1 MNLLK
6 KNKYSIRKY
15 KVGIFST
22 LIGTVLL
29 LSNPNGAQALTT
41 DQNVQG
47 ESNQAL
53 PGNSHNTN
61 ADTSRDITNSSQN
74 TPNQHTT
81 ANASTNQAFTNHHNV
96 GESNQVVPMPVQP
109 STSSASNNNHS
120 DAKST
125 ATESVANTNNNLASN
140 NNTLNVPN
148 NTDNND
154 SARHLTLKEI
164 QEDVRHSSDKPE
176 LVAIAEEASSR
187 PKKRSR
193 RAAPADPNATP
204 ADATATPADPAAG
217 NGAAPVAITAP
228 YTPTTDPNANNIGQ
242 NAPNEVLTFDDNSIR
257 PSTNRSVPTVTVV
270 DNLPGYTL
278 INGGKVGVFSHA
290 MVRTSMFDSGDAKN
304 YQAQGNVIALGR
316 IKGNDVNDH
325 GDFNGIEKTLTVN
338 PNSELIFEF
347 NTMTTK
353 NYQGMTNLVIKNA
366 DNDAVIGEKVVAYG
380 PIWRLF
386 KVPENVSH
394 LKIQFVPKNDA
405 ITDPRGIYQLRDGYK
420 YYDFVDS
427 IGLHSGSHVYVER
440 RTMEPT
446 ATNNKEFTVT
456 TSLKN
461 NGNFGASFNTDDFV
475 YKIQL
480 PEGVEYV
487 NNSLTKDFQSGNS
500 GVDINDFNVTY
511 DAANRII
518 TIKSTGGGSGNS
530 PARLMPDKILDL
542 KYKLRVN
549 NVPTPRTVT
558 FNDTLTYK
566 TFSQDFI
573 NSPAESHTVSTDPY
587 TIDIIMNKDALQAE
601 VDRRIQ
607 QADYTF
613 ASLDIF
619 NDLKRRAQTILDEN
633 RNNVPL
639 NKRVSQA
646 DIDSLANQMQ
656 HTLIRSVDA
665 ENAVNR
671 KVDEMEDL
679 VNQNDELTDEEKQ
692 AAIQVIEEH
701 KNEIIGNIGDQT
713 TDDGV
718 TRIKDQGIQTL
729 SGDTA
734 TPVVKPN
741 AKQAIRDKAAKQR
754 EIINNTPDA
763 TQDEIQDALNQLT
776 TDETDAIDNVTNA
789 TTNADVE
796 TAKNNGINAIGAVA
810 PQVTHKQAAR
820 DAINQATATKRQQIN
835 SNREATQE
843 EKNAALNEL
852 TQATN
857 HALEQINQATT
868 NDDVDTAKGDGLNA
882 INPIAPVTV
891 VKQAARDAVSHDA
904 QQHIAEINANP
915 DATQE
920 ERQAAIDKVNAAVAA
935 ANTNILNANTNADVE
950 QVKTNAI
957 QGIQAIEPATKV
969 KTDAK
974 NAIDQSAETQH
985 NAIFNNNDAT
995 LEEQQA
1001 AQQLL
1006 DQAVA
1011 TAKQNINAADTNQEV
1026 AQAKDQGTQNIV
1038 VIQPATQ
1045 VKTDARNAV
1054 NDKAREAI
1062 TNINATPG
1070 ATREE
1075 KQEAIDRVNALKN
1088 RALTD
1093 IGVTST
1099 TAMVN
1104 SIRDD
1109 AVNQIGAVQPH
1120 VTKKQ
1125 TATGVLNDLAT
1136 AKKQEINQNTNATT
1150 EEKQVA
1156 LNQVDQE
1163 LATAIN
1169 NINQADTNAEVD
1181 QAQQLGTKAINAIQP
1196 NIVKKPA
1203 ALAQINQHYN
1213 AKLAEINATPDATD
1227 DEKNAAINTLNQDR
1241 QQAIES
1247 VKQANTNAEVD
1258 RATTVAENNIDAV
1271 QVDVVKKQ
1279 AARDKIT
1286 AEVAKR
1292 IEAVKQT
1299 PNATDEEKQAA
1310 VNQINQLKDQAF
1322 NQINQ
1327 NQTNDQVDATT
1338 NQAINAIDNVEAE
1351 VVIKPKAIA
1360 DIEKAVKE
1368 KQQQIDNSLDS
1379 TDNEKEV
1386 ASQALAKEKE
1396 KALAAIDQAQTN
1408 SQVNQAA
1415 TNGVSAIKI
1424 IQPETKVKP
1433 AAREKINQKANEL
1446 RAKINQDKEATAEER
1461 QVALDKINEFVNQA
1475 MTDITNNRT
1484 NQQVDDTTSQALDSI
1499 ALVAPEHIVRA
1510 AARDAVKQQYE
1521 AKKQEIEQAEHATD
1535 EEKQVALN
1543 QLANNEKLALQNINQ
1558 AVTNNDVKR
1567 VETNGIATLKGVQP
1581 HIVIKPEAQQA
1592 IKASAENQVESI
1604 KDTPHATVDE
1614 LDEANQ
1620 LISDTLKQAQQEIEN
1635 TNQDAA
1641 VTDVRNQTIKAIEQI
1656 KPKVRRKRAALDS
1669 IEENNKNQLDAI
1681 RNTLDTTQD
1690 ERDVAIDTLNKIVN
1704 TIKND
1709 IAQNKTN
1716 AEVDRTE
1723 TDGND
1728 NIKVIL
1734 PKVQVKPAARQSVGV
1749 KAEAQNALIDQSD
1762 LSTEEERLAA
1772 KHLVEQALN
1781 QAIDQINHAD
1791 KTAQVNQDSID
1802 AQNIISKIKP
1812 ATTVKATALQQI
1824 QNIATNKINLIKA
1837 NNEAT
1842 DEEQN
1847 IAIEQVEK
1855 ELIKAKQQIASAV
1868 TNADVAY
1875 LLHDGKNEI
1884 REIEPVISRKASA
1897 REQLTTLFNDKK
1909 QAIEANIQA
1918 TVEERNSILAQLQ
1931 NIYDTAIGQIDQ
1943 DRSNAQVD
1951 KTASLN
1957 LQTIHDLD
1965 VHPIK
1970 KPDAEKTINVDL
1982 ARVTALVQ
1990 NYRKVSDRNK
2000 ADALKAITA
2009 LKLQMDEELKTARTN
2024 ADVDA
2029 VLKRFNVALSDI
2041 EAVITEKENSLLR
2054 IDNIAQQTYAKFKA
2068 IAIPEQLAKIKVL
2081 IDQYVAD
2088 GNRMIDEDATLN
2100 DIKQHTQFI
2109 VDEILA
2115 IKLPAEATKVS
2126 PKVIQPAP
2134 KVCTPIKKE
2143 ETHESRKVEK
2153 ELPNTGSEGMDL
2165 PLKEFALIT
2174 GAALLARRRTK
2185 NEKES

>member
-41 DQNVQG
+41 DHNVQG
-47 ESNQAL
+47 GSNQAL
-53 PGNSHNTN
+53 PGNSQNTN
-61 ADTSRDITNSSQN
+61 ADTNRNIVNGSQN
-74 TPNQHTT
+74 TPNADATDNT
-81 ANASTNQAFTNHHNV
+81 STNQALTNHQNV
-96 GESNQVVPMPVQP
+96 GVANQVAPTPVQP
-109 STSSASNNNHS
+109 NSLSELNNNHS
-120 DAKST
+120 DAHATVTET
-125 ATESVANTNNNLASN
+125 ASNTNHHLAANNS
-140 NNTLNVPN
+140 TLNVPN
-148 NTDNND
+148 NINDND
-154 SARHLTLKEI
+154 SERHLTLKEI

-176 LVAIAEEASSR
+176 LVAIAEEASNR

-204 ADATATPADPAAG
+204 ADPAAG
-217 NGAAPVAITAP
+217 NGGAPVAITAP

-242 NAPNEVLTFDDNSIR
+242 NAPNEVLSFDDNNIR

-316 IKGNDVNDH
+316 IKGNDTNDH

-366 DNDAVIGEKVVAYG
+366 DNDAILGEKVVAYG

-394 LKIQFVPKNDA
+394 LKIQFSPKNDA
-405 ITDPRGIYQLRDGYK
+405 ITDVRGIYQLRDGYK

-427 IGLHSGSHVYVER
+427 IGLHSGSHLYVER
-440 RTMEPT
+440 RIMEPT

-487 NNSLTKDFQSGNS
+487 NNSLTKDFPSGNS
-500 GVDINDFNVTY
+500 GVDMNDMNDMNVTY
-511 DAANRII
+511 DATNRVI

-573 NSPAESHTVSTDPY
+573 NSPAESHTVSTNPY

-671 KVDEMEDL
+671 KVDDMEDL

-796 TAKNNGINAIGAVA
+796 TAKNNGINTIGAVV

-868 NDDVDTAKGDGLNA
+868 NDDVDTAKGDGLNV

-920 ERQAAIDKVNAAVAA
+920 ERQAAIEKVNAAVAA
-935 ANTNILNANTNADVE
+935 ANTNILNANSNADVE

-1026 AQAKDQGTQNIV
+1026 AQAKDQGTQNILA
-1038 VIQPATQ
+1038 IQPATQ
-1045 VKTDARNAV
+1045 VKTDARNTV
-1054 NDKAREAI
+1054 NEKAREAI
-1062 TNINATPG
+1062 SNINATPG

-1075 KQEAIDRVNALKN
+1075 KQEAIDRVNTLKN

-1109 AVNQIGAVQPH
+1109 AVNQIGTVQPH

-1125 TATGVLNDLAT
+1125 SATGVLTDLAT
-1136 AKKQEINQNTNATT
+1136 AKKQEINQNTNATD

-1156 LNQVDQE
+1156 LNQVDQD

-1181 QAQQLGTKAINAIQP
+1181 QALQAGKQAMNAIQP

-1203 ALAQINQHYN
+1203 VLAQINQHYN

-1227 DEKNAAINTLNQDR
+1227 DEKNAAINILNQDR

-1247 VKQANTNAEVD
+1247 IKLANTNAEVD
-1258 RATTVAENNIDAV
+1258 QAATVAENNIDAV

-1386 ASQALAKEKE
+1386 ALQALAKEKE

-1415 TNGVSAIKI
+1415 TDGITAIKM

-1446 RAKINQDKEATAEER
+1446 RAQINQDKEATAEER
-1461 QVALDKINEFVNQA
+1461 QAALDKINDLVAKA
-1475 MTDITNNRT
+1475 MTNITNDRT
-1484 NQQVDDTTSQALDSI
+1484 NQQVNDSTNQALDDI
-1499 ALVAPEHIVRA
+1499 ALVTPDHIVRA
-1510 AARDAVKQQYE
+1510 TAGDAVKQQYE
-1521 AKKQEIEQAEHATD
+1521 VKKHEIEQAEHATD

-1543 QLANNEKLALQNINQ
+1543 QLANNEKRALQNIDQ
-1558 AVTNNDVKR
+1558 AIANNDVKR
-1567 VETNGIATLKGVQP
+1567 VESNGIATLKGVEP
-1581 HIVIKPEAQQA
+1581 HIVVKPEAQEA
-1592 IKASAENQVESI
+1592 IKASADNQVESI
-1604 KDTPHATVDE
+1604 KDTPHATTDE

-1620 LISDTLKQAQQEIEN
+1620 QINDTLKQGQQNIDN
-1635 TNQDAA
+1635 TTQDAA
-1641 VTDVRNQTIKAIEQI
+1641 VNDVRNQTIKAIEQI
-1656 KPKVRRKRAALDS
+1656 KPKVRRKRAALDNIDES
-1669 IEENNKNQLDAI
+1669 NNNQLAAI

-1690 ERDVAIDTLNKIVN
+1690 ERNVAIAALNKIVN
-1704 TIKND
+1704 AIKND

-1716 AEVDRTE
+1716 AEVDQTE
-1723 TDGND
+1723 ADGNN

-1734 PKVQVKPAARQSVGV
+1734 PKVQVKPAARQSVSA

-1791 KTAQVNQDSID
+1791 KTAQVNQNSID

-1812 ATTVKATALQQI
+1812 ATTVKTTALQQI
-1824 QNIATNKINLIKA
+1824 QNIATHKINLIKS

-1847 IAIEQVEK
+1847 AAIAQVEQA
-1855 ELIKAKQQIASAV
+1855 LIKAKQHIASAV

-1884 REIEPVISRKASA
+1884 REIEPVINRKASA
-1897 REQLTTLFNDKK
+1897 REQLTTLLNDKK
-1909 QAIEANIQA
+1909 QAIEANVQA
-1918 TVEERNSILAQLQ
+1918 TVEERNSVLAQLQ
-1931 NIYDTAIGQIDQ
+1931 NIYDAAIGQLDH

-1951 KTASLN
+1951 KTASFN
-1957 LQTIHDLD
+1957 LQTIQGLD
-1965 VHPIK
+1965 VHPVK
-1970 KPDAEKTINVDL
+1970 KPEAEKTINQDI
-1982 ARVTALVQ
+1982 ARVTHLVQ

-2029 VLKRFNVALSDI
+2029 VLKRFNVALGDI
-2041 EAVITEKENSLLR
+2041 EAVITEKEHSLMR
-2054 IDNIAQQTYAKFKA
+2054 IENIAQQTYAKFKA
-2068 IAIPEQLAKIKVL
+2068 IATPEQLAKVKAL

-2109 VDEILA
+2109 IDEILA
-2115 IKLPAEATKVS
+2115 IKLPAEVIKAS
-2126 PKVIQPAP
+2126 PKVGQPAP

-2143 ETHESRKVEK
+2143 DKQEVRKVEK
-2153 ELPNTGSEGMDL
+2153 ELPNTGSEEMDL
-2165 PLKEFALIT
+2165 PLKELALIT

>member
-41 DQNVQG
+41 DNNVQ
-47 ESNQAL
+47 SDTNQAT
-53 PGNSHNTN
+53 PVNSQDTN
-61 ADTSRDITNSSQN
+61 VANNRGLANSAQN
-74 TPNQHTT
+74 TPNQSATT
-81 ANASTNQAFTNHHNV
+81 NQSTNQALVNHNN
-96 GESNQVVPMPVQP
+96 GSIANQATPTSVQSSTP
-109 STSSASNNNHS
+109 SAQNNNHT
-120 DAKST
+120 DGNTT
-125 ATESVANTNNNLASN
+125 ATETVSNANNKDVVSN
-140 NNTLNVPN
+140 NTTLNVPN
-148 NTDNND
+148 KTNENG
-154 SARHLTLKEI
+154 SGGHLTLKEI

-176 LVAIAEEASSR
+176 LVAIAEQASNR

-204 ADATATPADPAAG
+204 ADPAAAAAG
-217 NGAAPVAITAP
+217 NGGAPVAITAP
-228 YTPTTDPNANNIGQ
+228 YTPTTDPNANNAGQ
-242 NAPNEVLTFDDNSIR
+242 NAPNEVLSFDDNGIR
-257 PSTNRSVPTVTVV
+257 PSTNRSVPSVTVV
-270 DNLPGYTL
+270 DNLPGFTL

-316 IKGNDVNDH
+316 IKGNDTNDH
-325 GDFNGIEKTLTVN
+325 GDFNGIEKSLTVN

-353 NYQGMTNLVIKNA
+353 NYQGVTNLIIKNA
-366 DNDAVIGEKVVAYG
+366 DNDTVIAEKSVAYG

-405 ITDPRGIYQLRDGYK
+405 ITDARGIYQLRDGYK

-475 YKIQL
+475 YKVQL

-487 NNSLTKDFQSGNS
+487 NNSLTKDFPSSNS
-500 GVDINDFNVTY
+500 GVDMNDFNVTY
-511 DAANRII
+511 DAANRVI

-566 TFSQDFI
+566 TYTQDFI
-573 NSPAESHTVSTDPY
+573 NSPAESHTVSTNPY

-646 DIDSLANQMQ
+646 DIDSLTNQMQ

-665 ENAVNR
+665 ENAVNK
-671 KVDEMEDL
+671 KVDQMEDL

-741 AKQAIRDKAAKQR
+741 AKKAIRDKATKQR
-754 EIINNTPDA
+754 EIINATPDA
-763 TQDEIQDALNQLT
+763 TEDEIQDALNQLA

-796 TAKNNGINAIGAVA
+796 IAKNNGINTIEAVV

-868 NDDVDTAKGDGLNA
+868 NADVDNAKGDGLNA

-920 ERQAAIDKVNAAVAA
+920 ERQAAIDKVNAAVTA

-957 QGIQAIEPATKV
+957 QGIQAITPATKV

-974 NAIDQSAETQH
+974 NAIDKSAETQH
-985 NAIFNNNDAT
+985 NTIFNNNDAT

-1075 KQEAIDRVNALKN
+1075 KQEAINRVNTLKN

-1213 AKLAEINATPDATD
+1213 AKLAEINATPDATN

-1247 VKQANTNAEVD
+1247 IKQANTNAEVD
-1258 RATTVAENNIDAV
+1258 QAATVAENNIDAV

-1310 VNQINQLKDQAF
+1310 VNQINQLKDQAI

-1327 NQTNDQVDATT
+1327 NQTNDQVDTTT
-1338 NQAINAIDNVEAE
+1338 NQAVNAIDNVEAE

-1415 TNGVSAIKI
+1415 TIGVSAIKI

-1592 IKASAENQVESI
+1592 IKATAENQVELI

-1847 IAIEQVEK
+1847 IAIAQVEK

-1875 LLHDGKNEI
+1875 LLHDEKNEI
-1884 REIEPVISRKASA
+1884 REIEPVINRKASA

-1970 KPDAEKTINVDL
+1970 KPDAEKTINDDL

-1990 NYRKVSDRNK
+1990 NYRKVSNRNK

-2068 IAIPEQLAKIKVL
+2068 IATPEQLAKVKVL

-2126 PKVIQPAP
+2126 PKEIQPAP

>member
-41 DQNVQG
+41 DHNVQG
-47 ESNQAL
+47 GSNQAL
-53 PGNSHNTN
+53 PGNSQNTN
-61 ADTSRDITNSSQN
+61 ADTNRDIVNDSQN
-74 TPNQHTT
+74 TPNAHATDNT
-81 ANASTNQAFTNHHNV
+81 STNQALTNHQNV
-96 GESNQVVPMPVQP
+96 DVANQVGPAPIQP
-109 STSSASNNNHS
+109 SASPAQNNNNS
-120 DAKST
+120 NANST
-125 ATESVANTNNNLASN
+125 ATEPAANTNNNLASN

-176 LVAIAEEASSR
+176 LVAIAEEASNR

-193 RAAPADPNATP
+193 RAAPTDPNATP
-204 ADATATPADPAAG
+204 ADPTATPADPTAG
-217 NGAAPVAITAP
+217 NGSAPVAITAP

-242 NAPNEVLTFDDNSIR
+242 NAPNEVLSFDDNNIR

-316 IKGNDVNDH
+316 IRGNDTNDH

-353 NYQGMTNLVIKNA
+353 NYQGMTNLIIKNA
-366 DNDAVIGEKVVAYG
+366 DNDTVIGEKVVAYG
-380 PIWRLF
+380 PIWRLL

-405 ITDPRGIYQLRDGYK
+405 ITDARGIYQLRDGYK

-487 NNSLTKDFQSGNS
+487 NNSLTKDFPSGNS
-500 GVDINDFNVTY
+500 GVDINDMNVTY

-518 TIKSTGGGSGNS
+518 TIKSTGGGTGNS

-566 TFSQDFI
+566 TYSQDFI
-573 NSPAESHTVSTDPY
+573 NSPAESHTVSTNPY

-671 KVDEMEDL
+671 KVDDMEDL

-754 EIINNTPDA
+754 EIINHTPDA

-796 TAKNNGINAIGAVA
+796 TAKNNGINTIGAVA

-820 DAINQATATKRQQIN
+820 DAI
-835 SNREATQE
+835 
-843 EKNAALNEL
+843 
-852 TQATN
+852 
-857 HALEQINQATT
+857 
-868 NDDVDTAKGDGLNA
+868 
-882 INPIAPVTV
+882 
-891 VKQAARDAVSHDA
+891 
-904 QQHIAEINANP
+904 
-915 DATQE
+915 
-920 ERQAAIDKVNAAVAA
+920 
-935 ANTNILNANTNADVE
+935 
-950 QVKTNAI
+950 
-957 QGIQAIEPATKV
+957 
-969 KTDAK
+969 
-974 NAIDQSAETQH
+974 
-985 NAIFNNNDAT
+985 
-995 LEEQQA
+995 
-1001 AQQLL
+1001 
-1006 DQAVA
+1006 
-1011 TAKQNINAADTNQEV
+1011 
-1026 AQAKDQGTQNIV
+1026 
-1038 VIQPATQ
+1038 
-1045 VKTDARNAV
+1045 
-1054 NDKAREAI
+1054 
-1062 TNINATPG
+1062 
-1070 ATREE
+1070 
-1075 KQEAIDRVNALKN
+1075 
-1088 RALTD
+1088 
-1093 IGVTST
+1093 
-1099 TAMVN
+1099 
-1104 SIRDD
+1104 
-1109 AVNQIGAVQPH
+1109 
-1120 VTKKQ
+1120 
-1125 TATGVLNDLAT
+1125 
-1136 AKKQEINQNTNATT
+1136 
-1150 EEKQVA
+1150 
-1156 LNQVDQE
+1156 
-1163 LATAIN
+1163 
-1169 NINQADTNAEVD
+1169 
-1181 QAQQLGTKAINAIQP
+1181 
-1196 NIVKKPA
+1196 
-1203 ALAQINQHYN
+1203 
-1213 AKLAEINATPDATD
+1213 
-1227 DEKNAAINTLNQDR
+1227 
-1241 QQAIES
+1241 
-1247 VKQANTNAEVD
+1247 
-1258 RATTVAENNIDAV
+1258 
-1271 QVDVVKKQ
+1271 
-1279 AARDKIT
+1279 
-1286 AEVAKR
+1286 
-1292 IEAVKQT
+1292 
-1299 PNATDEEKQAA
+1299 
-1310 VNQINQLKDQAF
+1310 
-1322 NQINQ
+1322 
-1327 NQTNDQVDATT
+1327 
-1338 NQAINAIDNVEAE
+1338 
-1351 VVIKPKAIA
+1351 
-1360 DIEKAVKE
+1360 
-1368 KQQQIDNSLDS
+1368 
-1379 TDNEKEV
+1379 
-1386 ASQALAKEKE
+1386 
-1396 KALAAIDQAQTN
+1396 
-1408 SQVNQAA
+1408 
-1415 TNGVSAIKI
+1415 
-1424 IQPETKVKP
+1424 
-1433 AAREKINQKANEL
+1433 
-1446 RAKINQDKEATAEER
+1446 
-1461 QVALDKINEFVNQA
+1461 
-1475 MTDITNNRT
+1475 
-1484 NQQVDDTTSQALDSI
+1484 
-1499 ALVAPEHIVRA
+1499 
-1510 AARDAVKQQYE
+1510 
-1521 AKKQEIEQAEHATD
+1521 
-1535 EEKQVALN
+1535 
-1543 QLANNEKLALQNINQ
+1543 
-1558 AVTNNDVKR
+1558 
-1567 VETNGIATLKGVQP
+1567 
-1581 HIVIKPEAQQA
+1581 
-1592 IKASAENQVESI
+1592 
-1604 KDTPHATVDE
+1604 
-1614 LDEANQ
+1614 
-1620 LISDTLKQAQQEIEN
+1620 
-1635 TNQDAA
+1635 
-1641 VTDVRNQTIKAIEQI
+1641 
-1656 KPKVRRKRAALDS
+1656 
-1669 IEENNKNQLDAI
+1669 
-1681 RNTLDTTQD
+1681 
-1690 ERDVAIDTLNKIVN
+1690 
-1704 TIKND
+1704 KND

-1716 AEVDRTE
+1716 AEVDQTE
-1723 TDGND
+1723 ADGNN

-1734 PKVQVKPAARQSVGV
+1734 PKVQVKPAARQSVSA

-1791 KTAQVNQDSID
+1791 KTAQVNQNSID

-1847 IAIEQVEK
+1847 AAIVQVEK
-1855 ELIKAKQQIASAV
+1855 ELIKAKQQIAGAV

-1884 REIEPVISRKASA
+1884 REIEPVINKKATA

-1909 QAIEANIQA
+1909 QAIEANVQA

-1951 KTASLN
+1951 KTATLN

-1970 KPDAEKTINVDL
+1970 KPDAEKTINDDL
-1982 ARVTALVQ
+1982 ARVTHLVQ

-2029 VLKRFNVALSDI
+2029 VLKRFNVALGDI

-2068 IAIPEQLAKIKVL
+2068 IATPEQLAKVKAL

-2088 GNRMIDEDATLN
+2088 GNRMVDEDATLN
-2100 DIKQHTQFI
+2100 DIKKDTQLI
-2109 VDEILA
+2109 IDEILA
-2115 IKLPAEATKVS
+2115 IKLPAEVIKAS
-2126 PKVIQPAP
+2126 PKVGQPAP

-2143 ETHESRKVEK
+2143 DKQEVRKVVK
-2153 ELPNTGSEGMDL
+2153 ELPNTGSEEMDL
-2165 PLKEFALIT
+2165 PLKELALIT
-2174 GAALLARRRTK
+2174 GAALLARRRSK
-2185 NEKES
+2185 KEKES

>member
-41 DQNVQG
+41 DNNVQ
-47 ESNQAL
+47 SDTNQAT
-53 PGNSHNTN
+53 PVNSQDTN
-61 ADTSRDITNSSQN
+61 VANNRGLANSAQN
-74 TPNQHTT
+74 TPNQSATT
-81 ANASTNQAFTNHHNV
+81 NQSTNQALVNHNN
-96 GESNQVVPMPVQP
+96 GSIANQATPTSVQSSTP
-109 STSSASNNNHS
+109 SAQNNNHT
-120 DAKST
+120 DGNTT
-125 ATESVANTNNNLASN
+125 ATETVSNANNKDVVSN
-140 NNTLNVPN
+140 NTTLNVPN
-148 NTDNND
+148 KTNENG
-154 SARHLTLKEI
+154 SGGHLTLKEI

-176 LVAIAEEASSR
+176 LVAIAEQASNR

-204 ADATATPADPAAG
+204 ADPAAAAAG
-217 NGAAPVAITAP
+217 NGGAPVAITAP
-228 YTPTTDPNANNIGQ
+228 YTPTTDPNANNAGQ
-242 NAPNEVLTFDDNSIR
+242 NAPNEVLSFDDNGIR
-257 PSTNRSVPTVTVV
+257 PSTNRSVPSVTVV
-270 DNLPGYTL
+270 DNLPGFTL

-316 IKGNDVNDH
+316 IKGNDTNDH
-325 GDFNGIEKTLTVN
+325 GDFNGIEKSLTVN

-353 NYQGMTNLVIKNA
+353 NYQGVTNLIIKNA
-366 DNDAVIGEKVVAYG
+366 DNDTVIAEKSVAYG

-405 ITDPRGIYQLRDGYK
+405 ITDARGIYQLRDGYK

-475 YKIQL
+475 YKVQL

-487 NNSLTKDFQSGNS
+487 NNSLTKDFPSSNS
-500 GVDINDFNVTY
+500 GVDMNDFNVTY
-511 DAANRII
+511 DAANRVI

-566 TFSQDFI
+566 TYTQDFI
-573 NSPAESHTVSTDPY
+573 NSPAESHTVSTNPY

-646 DIDSLANQMQ
+646 DIDSLTNQMQ

-665 ENAVNR
+665 ENAVNK
-671 KVDEMEDL
+671 KVDQMEDL

-741 AKQAIRDKAAKQR
+741 AKKAIRDKATKQR
-754 EIINNTPDA
+754 EIINATPDA
-763 TQDEIQDALNQLT
+763 TEDEIQDALNQLA

-796 TAKNNGINAIGAVA
+796 IAKNNGINTIGAVV

-868 NDDVDTAKGDGLNA
+868 NADVDNAKGDGLNA

-920 ERQAAIDKVNAAVAA
+920 ERQAAIDKVNAAVTA

-957 QGIQAIEPATKV
+957 QGIQAITPATKV

-974 NAIDQSAETQH
+974 NAIDKSAETQH
-985 NAIFNNNDAT
+985 NTIFNNNDAT

-1075 KQEAIDRVNALKN
+1075 KQEAINRVNTLKN

-1213 AKLAEINATPDATD
+1213 AKLAEINATPDATN

-1247 VKQANTNAEVD
+1247 IKQANTNAEVD
-1258 RATTVAENNIDAV
+1258 QAATVAENNIDAV

-1310 VNQINQLKDQAF
+1310 VNQINQLKDQAI

-1327 NQTNDQVDATT
+1327 NQTNDQVDTTT
-1338 NQAINAIDNVEAE
+1338 NQAVNAIDNVEAE
-1351 VVIKPKAIA
+1351 VVIKPTAIA

-1484 NQQVDDTTSQALDSI
+1484 NQQVDDTTSQ
-1499 ALVAPEHIVRA
+1499 
-1510 AARDAVKQQYE
+1510 
-1521 AKKQEIEQAEHATD
+1521 
-1535 EEKQVALN
+1535 
-1543 QLANNEKLALQNINQ
+1543 
-1558 AVTNNDVKR
+1558 
-1567 VETNGIATLKGVQP
+1567 
-1581 HIVIKPEAQQA
+1581 
-1592 IKASAENQVESI
+1592 
-1604 KDTPHATVDE
+1604 
-1614 LDEANQ
+1614 
-1620 LISDTLKQAQQEIEN
+1620 
-1635 TNQDAA
+1635 
-1641 VTDVRNQTIKAIEQI
+1641 
-1656 KPKVRRKRAALDS
+1656 ALDS

-1847 IAIEQVEK
+1847 IAIAQVEK

-1875 LLHDGKNEI
+1875 LLHDEKNEI
-1884 REIEPVISRKASA
+1884 REIEPVINRKASA

-1970 KPDAEKTINVDL
+1970 KPDAEKTINDDL

-1990 NYRKVSDRNK
+1990 NYRKVSNRNK

-2068 IAIPEQLAKIKVL
+2068 IATPEQLAKVKVL

-2126 PKVIQPAP
+2126 PKEIQPAP

>member
-41 DQNVQG
+41 DHNVQG
-47 ESNQAL
+47 GSNQAL
-53 PGNSHNTN
+53 PGNSPNTN
-61 ADTSRDITNSSQN
+61 ADTNRDIVNGSQN
-74 TPNQHTT
+74 TPNAHATDNT
-81 ANASTNQAFTNHHNV
+81 STNQALTNHQNV
-96 GESNQVVPMPVQP
+96 GVANQVAPAPIQP

-120 DAKST
+120 DANST
-125 ATESVANTNNNLASN
+125 ATEPAANTNNNLASN

-176 LVAIAEEASSR
+176 LVAIAEEASNR

-204 ADATATPADPAAG
+204 ADPTAG
-217 NGAAPVAITAP
+217 NGSAPVAITAP
-228 YTPTTDPNANNIGQ
+228 FTPTTDPNANNIGQ
-242 NAPNEVLTFDDNSIR
+242 NAPNEVLTFDDNNIR

-316 IKGNDVNDH
+316 IKGNDTNDH
-325 GDFNGIEKTLTVN
+325 GGFNGIEKTLTVN

-353 NYQGMTNLVIKNA
+353 NYQGMTNLIIKNA
-366 DNDAVIGEKVVAYG
+366 DNDTVIGEKVVAYG
-380 PIWRLF
+380 PIWRLL

-405 ITDPRGIYQLRDGYK
+405 ITDARGIYQLRDGYK

-487 NNSLTKDFQSGNS
+487 NNSLTKDFPSGNS
-500 GVDINDFNVTY
+500 GVDINDMNVTY

-518 TIKSTGGGSGNS
+518 TIKSTGGGTGNS

-558 FNDTLTYK
+558 FNDILTYK
-566 TFSQDFI
+566 TYTQDFI
-573 NSPAESHTVSTDPY
+573 NSPAESHTVSTNPY
-587 TIDIIMNKDALQAE
+587 TIDIIMNKDVLQAE

-619 NDLKRRAQTILDEN
+619 NELKRRAQTILDEN

-646 DIDSLANQMQ
+646 DIDSLVNQMQ

-671 KVDEMEDL
+671 KVDDMEDL

-734 TPVVKPN
+734 TPVVKTN

-796 TAKNNGINAIGAVA
+796 TAKNNGINTIGAVA

-920 ERQAAIDKVNAAVAA
+920 ERQAAIEKVNAAVAA

-1075 KQEAIDRVNALKN
+1075 KQEAINRVNTLKN
-1088 RALTD
+1088 RALND

-1125 TATGVLNDLAT
+1125 TATGVLTDLAT
-1136 AKKQEINQNTNATT
+1136 AKKQEINQNTNATD

-1156 LNQVDQE
+1156 LNQVDQD

-1196 NIVKKPA
+1196 NIVKKPT

-1247 VKQANTNAEVD
+1247 IKQANTNAEVD
-1258 RATTVAENNIDAV
+1258 QAATVAENNIDAV

-1338 NQAINAIDNVEAE
+1338 NQAINAIDNVEAK

-1386 ASQALAKEKE
+1386 ALLALAKEKE

-1446 RAKINQDKEATAEER
+1446 RAQINQDKEVTAEER
-1461 QVALDKINEFVNQA
+1461 QAALDKINDLVAKA
-1475 MTDITNNRT
+1475 MTNITNDRT
-1484 NQQVDDTTSQALDSI
+1484 NQQVNDSTNQALDDI
-1499 ALVAPEHIVRA
+1499 ALVTPDHIVRA
-1510 AARDAVKQQYE
+1510 TARDAVKQQYE
-1521 AKKQEIEQAEHATD
+1521 AKKHEIEQAEHATD

-1543 QLANNEKLALQNINQ
+1543 QLANNEKRALQNIDQ
-1558 AVTNNDVKR
+1558 AIANNDVKR
-1567 VETNGIATLKGVQP
+1567 VESNGIATLKGVEP
-1581 HIVIKPEAQQA
+1581 HIVVKPEAQEA
-1592 IKASAENQVESI
+1592 IKASADNQVESI
-1604 KDTPHATVDE
+1604 KDTPHATTDE

-1620 LISDTLKQAQQEIEN
+1620 QINDTLKQGQQDIDN
-1635 TNQDAA
+1635 TTQDAA
-1641 VTDVRNQTIKAIEQI
+1641 VNDVRNQTIKAIEQI
-1656 KPKVRRKRAALDS
+1656 KPKVRRKRAALDNIDES
-1669 IEENNKNQLDAI
+1669 NNNQLDAI

-1690 ERDVAIDTLNKIVN
+1690 ERNVAIAALNKIVN
-1704 TIKND
+1704 AIKND

-1716 AEVDRTE
+1716 AEVDQTE
-1723 TDGND
+1723 ADGNN

-1734 PKVQVKPAARQSVGV
+1734 PKVQVKPAARQSVSA

-1791 KTAQVNQDSID
+1791 KTAQVNQNSID

-1847 IAIEQVEK
+1847 AAIVQVEK

-1884 REIEPVISRKASA
+1884 REIEPVINKKATA

-1909 QAIEANIQA
+1909 LAIEANVQA

-1970 KPDAEKTINVDL
+1970 KPDAEKTINDDL
-1982 ARVTALVQ
+1982 ARVTHLVQ

-2029 VLKRFNVALSDI
+2029 VLKRFNVALGDI

-2068 IAIPEQLAKIKVL
+2068 IATPEQLAKVKAL

-2088 GNRMIDEDATLN
+2088 GIRMIDEDATLN

-2115 IKLPAEATKVS
+2115 IKLPAEATKVL
-2126 PKVIQPAP
+2126 PKVGQPAP
-2134 KVCTPIKKE
+2134 KLCTSIKKVDKQE
-2143 ETHESRKVEK
+2143 VRKVVK
-2153 ELPNTGSEGMDL
+2153 ELPNTGSEEMDL
-2165 PLKEFALIT
+2165 PLKELALII
-2174 GAALLARRRTK
+2174 GAALLARRRNK

>member
-41 DQNVQG
+41 DNNVQ
-47 ESNQAL
+47 SDTNQAT
-53 PGNSHNTN
+53 PVNSQDKDVANN
-61 ADTSRDITNSSQN
+61 RGLANSAQN
-74 TPNQHTT
+74 TPNQSAT
-81 ANASTNQAFTNHHNV
+81 TNQATNQALVNHNNGSIV
-96 GESNQVVPMPVQP
+96 NQATPTSVQSSTP
-109 STSSASNNNHS
+109 SAQNNNHT
-120 DAKST
+120 DGNTT
-125 ATESVANTNNNLASN
+125 ATETVSNANNNDAVSN
-140 NNTLNVPN
+140 NTTLNVPN
-148 NTDNND
+148 KTNENG
-154 SARHLTLKEI
+154 SGGHLTLKEI

-176 LVAIAEEASSR
+176 LVAIAEPASNR

-204 ADATATPADPAAG
+204 ADPATAAAG
-217 NGAAPVAITAP
+217 NGGAPVAITAP
-228 YTPTTDPNANNIGQ
+228 YTPTTDPNANNAGQ
-242 NAPNEVLTFDDNSIR
+242 NAPNEVLSFDDNGIR
-257 PSTNRSVPTVTVV
+257 PSTNRSVPSVTVV
-270 DNLPGYTL
+270 DNLPGFTL

-290 MVRTSMFDSGDAKN
+290 MVRTSMFDSADAKN

-316 IKGNDVNDH
+316 IKGNDTNDH

-353 NYQGMTNLVIKNA
+353 NYQGVTNLIIKNA
-366 DNDAVIGEKVVAYG
+366 DNDTVIAEKSVAYG

-405 ITDPRGIYQLRDGYK
+405 ITDARGIYQLRDGYK

-475 YKIQL
+475 YQVQL

-487 NNSLTKDFQSGNS
+487 NNSLTKDFPSSNS
-500 GVDINDFNVTY
+500 GVDMNDFNVTY
-511 DAANRII
+511 DAANRVI

-566 TFSQDFI
+566 TYTQDFI
-573 NSPAESHTVSTDPY
+573 NSPAESHTVSTNPY

-646 DIDSLANQMQ
+646 DIDSLTNQMQ

-665 ENAVNR
+665 ENAVNK
-671 KVDEMEDL
+671 KVDQMEDL

-741 AKQAIRDKAAKQR
+741 AKKAIRDKATKQR
-754 EIINNTPDA
+754 EIINATPDA
-763 TQDEIQDALNQLT
+763 TEDEIQDALNQLA

-796 TAKNNGINAIGAVA
+796 TAKNNGINTIGAVV

-868 NDDVDTAKGDGLNA
+868 NADVDNAKGDGLNA

-920 ERQAAIDKVNAAVAA
+920 ERQAAIDKVNAAVTA

-957 QGIQAIEPATKV
+957 QGIQAITPATKV

-974 NAIDQSAETQH
+974 NAIDKSAETQH
-985 NAIFNNNDAT
+985 NTIFNNNDAT

-1075 KQEAIDRVNALKN
+1075 KQEAINRVNTLKN

-1213 AKLAEINATPDATD
+1213 AKLAEINATPDATN
-1227 DEKNAAINTLNQDR
+1227 DEKNAAINTLNLDR

-1247 VKQANTNAEVD
+1247 IKQANTNAEVD
-1258 RATTVAENNIDAV
+1258 QAATVAENNIDAV

-1327 NQTNDQVDATT
+1327 NQTNDQVDTTT
-1338 NQAINAIDNVEAE
+1338 NQALKAIDNVEAE

-1791 KTAQVNQDSID
+1791 KTAQVNQDSIN

-1847 IAIEQVEK
+1847 AAIAQVEQA
-1855 ELIKAKQQIASAV
+1855 LIKAKQQIASAV

-2068 IAIPEQLAKIKVL
+2068 IATPEQLAKIKVL